1 MDASVF
7 AISSSL
13 DFNFALFFWSLEKQ
27 SNIHTNSEIMDKKMG
42 RLDQCFSTFWA
53 SSPGWR
59 QIFTLLS
66 RSQFFVKFLSL
77 WCAFNLVYFYYKID
91 QDGKSFR

>member
-27 SNIHTNSEIMDKKMG
+27 SNIHTGSEIMDKKMG
-42 RLDQCFSTFWA
+42 RLDDSMT
-53 SSPGWR
+53 
-59 QIFTLLS
+59 
-66 RSQFFVKFLSL
+66 
-77 WCAFNLVYFYYKID
+77 
-91 QDGKSFR
+91 